1 MASLHN
7 KQAVVV
13 FFQAEGGIR
22 DTSVTGVQTCALPI
36 FRGLDVGPE
45 VRVGVCLERS
55 PELVVA
61 LLGVLKAG
69 GAYVPLDPTYPA
81 ERFGYMLDDSGAA
94 VLLTEKRL
102 VGRLPAYA
110 GPIVR
115 LDELDAAERDEPE
128 AAPPGSGARSEHL
141 AYVLYTSGSPGRP

>member
-1 MASLHN
+1 
-7 KQAVVV
+7 
-13 FFQAEGGIR
+13 
-22 DTSVTGVQTCALPI
+22 
-36 FRGLDVGPE
+36 
-45 VRVGVCLERS
+45 RS
-55 PELVVA
+55 SDL
-61 LLGVLKAG
+61 
-69 GAYVPLDPTYPA
+69 
-81 ERFGYMLDDSGAA
+81 AA

-141 AYVLYTSGSPGRP
+141 AYVLYTSGSTGRPKGVMITHRSAVALLEWAREAFTASERENVLASTSICFDVSVFEIF